1 MEASMTDVVAPSNWF
16 LDFQIPSILRRWDG
30 RVRPCPAPVPELAAD
45 AAPDPRH
52 YGDEGREVSGQ
63 LAQGS
68 QTLLEP
74 GAIESDECSIELL
87 EVKSQIPAL
96 TRERD
101 ELRMALGDLNS
112 QIPALIHQRVEL
124 LATAVPLS
132 AEVSDLQ
139 SKQRELIFLRSEI
152 QALRKRK
159 SSLEKSITALRGPTE
174 KIRGGRTENQKYHDS

>member
-1 MEASMTDVVAPSNWF
+1 MTDVVAPSSWY

-30 RVRPCPAPVPELAAD
+30 RVRPCPAQVPELGAD
-45 AAPDPRH
+45 AAPAPRH
-52 YGDEGREVSGQ
+52 CGDEGREVCGEM
-63 LAQGS
+63 AQPS
-68 QTLLEP
+68 QALVERGVIEP
-74 GAIESDECSIELL
+74 DEFSVELV

-96 TRERD
+96 RRERD

-112 QIPALIHQRVEL
+112 QIPALLHQRDEL
-124 LATAVPLS
+124 LATATSLS

-159 SSLEKSITALRGPTE
+159 SSLEKSIIAGRGPTE